1 MTGPRTSRTTHMD
14 QNLTWLGKAMIPTPA
29 RGFPSAEYARRTALA
44 QGHMAEQGLSGLLLM
59 TEAEVRYFSGFHT
72 LFWQSPT
79 RPWFLFV
86 PVSGKPIAIIPEI
99 GAELMRQT
107 WIEDIRTWSA
117 PNPQD
122 DGQSLLRELLSPLA
136 QTGAG
141 IGVMKGHETALRMPL
156 ADYERL
162 VAALPDLKITD
173 ATGIVRSLR
182 MVKSPAEIEK
192 LAHICGIG
200 SKTFEAVP
208 SFAIEGAPLEEVFRA
223 FRREALL
230 QGADDVPY
238 LVGGA
243 GQGGYKDVISPP
255 SRRPLCDGDILMLD
269 TGATWDGY
277 FCDFDRNFA
286 IGHAKDL
293 PRRAYDVLFRATEA
307 GIAAARP
314 GTTCRE
320 LFQAM
325 RGVISEM
332 DDQGG
337 DVGRL
342 GHGLGMQL
350 TEWPSHA
357 AFDNTVIEE
366 NMVLTLEPSLSY
378 GDGHIMV
385 HEENIVVRADG
396 AELLS
401 TRAAPELPVI

>member
-1 MTGPRTSRTTHMD
+1 MSE
-14 QNLTWLGKAMIPTPA
+14 TPA
-29 RGFPSAEYARRTALA
+29 RGFPEAEFAARTRKAQALMAA
-44 QGHMAEQGLSGLLLM
+44 QGLDGLLLL
-59 TEAEVRYFSGFHT
+59 TEPEVRYFSGFHT

-86 PVSGKPIAIIPEI
+86 PPAGKPVAIIPEI
-99 GAELMRQT
+99 GADLMRRT

-117 PNPQD
+117 PAPED
-122 DGQSLLRELLSPLA
+122 DGISLLTELLSPVA
-136 QTGAG
+136 SRGG
-141 IGVMKGHETALRMPL
+141 SIGLMKGHETSLRMPL
-156 ADYERL
+156 GDYERL
-162 VAALPDLKITD
+162 MAGLPGLKVAD
-173 ATGIVRSLR
+173 ATPLVRRLR
-182 MVKSPAEIEK
+182 MVKSAAEIEK
-192 LAHICGIG
+192 LRHICAIG
-200 SKTFEAVP
+200 SRTFARVP
-208 SFAIEGAPLEEVFRA
+208 EIAHEGQPFEDLFRA
-223 FRREALL
+223 FRREALA

-243 GQGGYKDVISPP
+243 GQGGYSDVISPP
-255 SRRPLCDGDILMLD
+255 TGRPLQAGDIVMLD

-286 IGHAKDL
+286 IGRADDL
-293 PRRAYDVLFRATEA
+293 SRQAYDVLWRATEA
-307 GIAAARP
+307 GIAAAKP
-314 GTTCRE
+314 GATCRE

-325 RGVISEM
+325 QSVIAGM

-357 AFDNTVIEE
+357 AFDETVIEE

-378 GDGHIMV
+378 GDGRIMV
-385 HEENIVVRADG
+385 HEENIVVRAEG
-396 AELLS
+396 AELLT